1 MSEAQSSQW
10 RAAGA
15 YLASS
20 ALVPGIPEET
30 KLFLL
35 TYGQTTGTPVERME
49 QTRQLLLTGGLPQR
63 ARASRVTMV
72 NRIQKR
78 LVSWNPPQWV
88 LDDLVAFANT
98 EPLDTL
104 RAALLLHVC
113 RQDYLLYSV
122 VQTLIVSKWEQ
133 GDVLVDISH
142 VQRFLDAAINDHPE
156 IAGWT
161 YTTRKKLCSTVL
173 STLRDYGLLQG
184 KARKKIVEPVVP
196 KLVAHHLMRLL
207 MAEGVDRP
215 ELARHPDWRLW
226 LWTPERT
233 NVMLASLNH
242 EASAH

>member
-1 MSEAQSSQW
+1 MSEAQNSHW
-10 RAAGA
+10 RAAGP
-15 YLASS
+15 YRASS
-20 ALVPGIPEET
+20 TLIPGIPEET
-30 KLFLL
+30 RLFLL
-35 TYGQTTGTPVERME
+35 TYGKTTGRPDERLA
-49 QTRQLLLTGGLPQR
+49 QTRQLLLEGRLPQR

-78 LVSWNPPQWV
+78 LVSWDPPPWV

-98 EPLDTL
+98 DSLDTL

-122 VQTLIVSKWEQ
+122 VQTLIVAKWEQ
-133 GDVLVDISH
+133 GDVLVDIGH
-142 VQRFLDAAINDHPE
+142 IQRFLDMASSNHPE

-196 KLVAHHLMRLL
+196 KLVAHHLVRLL
-207 MAEGVDRP
+207 TTEGVNR
-215 ELARHPDWRLW
+215 EGLAQHPDWRLW

-233 NVMLASLNH
+233 SAMLASLNH
-242 EASAH
+242 EASAY